1 MPALRTVNLR
11 RDDPDKPE
19 PSGVEKFFTNL
30 GKDYKERQDK
40 AEIDNII
47 SGYQQNRNDENALE
61 DLFLNIEKSN
71 APPTK
76 RLEAIERIKQGQ
88 AIVAQRDK
96 VLHQQMNKTVKQ
108 DAAKLKEE
116 TQAQNRDRQ
125 KEALRQAGATQQQID
140 LYDAASVGG
149 QTKVMGDIL
158 DDVARQKTPP
168 GIFGEGLKDYD
179 AGLTPK
185 ERVARQDDRFK
196 IQTPLIEKNN
206 ESLRGLE
213 AEERSI
219 TFLEELDKTGK
230 IGAGIHNLNIN
241 PVTGSLII
249 PALATPEEQAFVK
262 TINDFTVKAKDS
274 YGGRVTNFELDRF
287 MMRLPGLANSK
298 EGRELIMRQMKIINE
313 ITSLEKKAVQDVFD
327 QYGVRNI
334 DYAEAENIARKRI
347 EPQKEELR
355 KKYLDFEQ
363 LSRKHSIERDENIR
377 KKAPSG
383 SVGMRSP
390 EGKEQ
395 YFPEKNVPN
404 LEDKKWKRI

>member
-1 MPALRTVNLR
+1 MPQLRTINAYQDER
-11 RDDPDKPE
+11 SPE
-19 PSGVEKFFTNL
+19 PTGVQQFFSRL
-30 GKDYKERQDK
+30 GKDYSDRKDK

-47 SGYQQNRNDENALE
+47 SGYQQNRQDENSLE

-71 APPTK
+71 AGPSK
-76 RLEAIERIKQGQ
+76 RLEATQRIKEGMGV
-88 AIVAQRDK
+88 VAQRDK
-96 VLHQQMNKTVKQ
+96 AINQKISQVAKQ
-108 DAAKLKEE
+108 DAEKEKRE
-116 TQAQNRDRQ
+116 VREQNRKRNHEVIRNAGGTEQ
-125 KEALRQAGATQQQID
+125 QAD
-140 LYDAASVGG
+140 LYDVASIGG

-158 DDVARQKTPP
+158 EDIARQKTPP
-168 GIFGEGLKDYD
+168 GLLGEGLKDYD

-185 ERVARQDDRFK
+185 ERVNRQDDRYK
-196 IQTPLIEKNN
+196 LQTPLIEKNN

-213 AEERSI
+213 GEERSI

-241 PVTGSLII
+241 PTTGSLII
-249 PALATPEEQAFVK
+249 PALATKEEQAFVK

-313 ITSLEKKAVQDVFD
+313 INTLEKKALQDVFD

-355 KKYLDFEQ
+355 KKYLDFEKVARQ
-363 LSRKHSIERDENIR
+363 HTEETDRKIRD
-377 KKAPSG
+377 KAPEG
-383 SVGMRSP
+383 YVPMRSK
-390 EGKEQ
+390 EGKTQ

-404 LEDKKWKRI
+404 LEDKKWKRV